1 MPKIRVGKRNGN
13 MQTLSTYY
21 ESDSLLGTFAYYVT
35 DSHNKLTLIA
45 PVLQMNELRLRE
57 VIDQPRSYQC

>member
-1 MPKIRVGKRNGN
+1 
-13 MQTLSTYY
+13 MQMLSTYY
-21 ESDSLLGTFAYYVT
+21 ESDSLLGTFTYYVT